1 MLPNRIKRK
10 IPLHQIIGVTT
21 SRYGNEIVIHVDKE
35 DDYRFISVNL
45 KMKYIETIIVAIGK
59 ATYKPTNFYVYDDLV
74 LGIYTTTIV
83 DIGKRKRKTH
93 RIHPIVVDEKYL
105 QSNVLL
111 KPESKIV
118 FKGQSS
124 KDNVENF

>member
-1 MLPNRIKRK
+1 
-10 IPLHQIIGVTT
+10 
-21 SRYGNEIVIHVDKE
+21 
-35 DDYRFISVNL
+35 
-45 KMKYIETIIVAIGK
+45 MKYIETIIVAIGK